1 MFVCHI
7 QCQDLRST
15 SCSGCG
21 STVVFDGDPPRALID
36 TAPLSARAI
45 ERIHELLPP
54 VCDNPTFQGCR
65 VTVAHDPALNEA
77 TDYLY
82 ADVLGIRELS
92 PSALQWIEVIV
103 RSRGDVPDTVRH
115 ALRGEA
121 QHATL
126 ESVIAGCMK
135 LRQAPGVALVL

>member
-21 STVVFDGDPPRALID
+21 STVVFDGDPPRA
-36 TAPLSARAI
+36 I

-65 VTVAHDPALNEA
+65 VTVAHDPTLDEA

-121 QHATL
+121 QQATL

>member
-15 SCSGCG
+15 RCSGCG
-21 STVVFDGDPPRALID
+21 STVVFDGDPPRALVDI
-36 TAPLSARAI
+36 TVPLSARAI
-45 ERIHELLPP
+45 ELHELLPP

-65 VTVAHDPALNEA
+65 VTVAHNPALDEA

-82 ADVLGIRELS
+82 ADVLGTELS
-92 PSALQWIEVIV
+92 RDALAWVQTIL

-126 ESVIAGCMK
+126 TDVIVGCEG